1 MLFRLSG
8 CVRQCHPRSSKTFRA
23 GCWRRKSAVLLLV
36 VALPYVLLLRGDDV
50 ARIASRHDATTTKKR
65 LPPQCVRREY
75 RRRFEHQRAHIHHIA
90 SRRGAARR
98 STCLPTKCCYITLVA
113 SITAVVEVP
122 VSMPLSRGRH
132 LLHSSRSSIAPRGR
146 RARRA
151 PLLAQTHFLV
161 CCAFNAMCDAT
172 FYVVAKFHVIS
183 AIVR

>member
-1 MLFRLSG
+1 MCF
-8 CVRQCHPRSSKTFRA
+8 SSKVRMSPA
-23 GCWRRKSAVLLLV
+23 SLLV
-36 VALPYVLLLRGDDV
+36 MTPKKSY
-50 ARIASRHDATTTKKR
+50 SRTRCTSR
-65 LPPQCVRREY
+65 VPQT
-75 RRRFEHQRAHIHHIA
+75 FEHQRAVNKHRITSNPIA
-90 SRRGAARR
+90 SIGFAARR
-98 STCLPTKCCYITLVA
+98 SAAPAFPTGCCYTTFIA
-113 SITAVVEVP
+113 SIIAVVEVP